1 MQCKSWRRI
10 IVSVCGLLLVIV
22 PGTVQSVTH
31 NLSQSSAQKREEASI
46 STPILQMRNL
56 RHREVPLLTEAPF
69 ADALAPVKPS
79 DDTTLRGDP
88 EPDQIGK
95 LLPNP

>member
-1 MQCKSWRRI
+1 
-10 IVSVCGLLLVIV
+10 
-22 PGTVQSVTH
+22 
-31 NLSQSSAQKREEASI
+31 
-46 STPILQMRNL
+46 MRNL